1 MVPCNVA
8 RRLEREEKKERKK
21 MNIQIRIEET
31 KETEE
36 TIKLY
41 APYSPK
47 NNRDYRA
54 CGGKWDA
61 NASAWEFPKT
71 ETTQKMLAELFG
83 APSEIVTAKVE
94 YKDIEV
100 FENFW
105 QIGGYV
111 IAFRRGRD
119 CPAKV
124 AIGVQTTAGTFKS
137 SCGSVKNP
145 AVGYS
150 EDGLVFDLVCYR
162 SFAESRKLEIKSVDS
177 SFNPLAAFTDEQIL
191 AEIKRRGL

>member
-1 MVPCNVA
+1 
-8 RRLEREEKKERKK
+8 
-21 MNIQIRIEET
+21 MNIQVRIEET
-31 KETEE
+31 KDSG
-36 TIKLY
+36 KLY
-41 APYSPK
+41 APYSPA
-47 NNRDYRA
+47 NNKFYKEA
-54 CGGKWDA
+54 GGKWDKDS
-61 NASAWEFPKT
+61 SAWVFPKT
-71 ETTQKMLAELFG
+71 EATQKMLAELFG

-105 QIGGYV
+105 QVGGYV
-111 IAFRRGRD
+111 IASRRGRD
-119 CPAKV
+119 CPAQV
-124 AIGVQTTAGTFKS
+124 AIGVQTTAGTFKRI
-137 SCGSVKNP
+137 CGSVKNP

-177 SFNPLAAFTDEQIL
+177 NFNPLAAFSDEQIL

>member
-1 MVPCNVA
+1 MCWGDGPQNVA
-8 RRLEREEKKERKK
+8 RKLEREEKNG
-21 MNIQIRIEET
+21 MNIQIKIEET
-31 KETEE
+31 EQS
-36 TIKLY
+36 IKLY
-41 APYSPK
+41 APYSLS
-47 NNRDYRA
+47 NNKDYKSR
-54 CGGKWDA
+54 GGKWDKD
-61 NASAWEFPKT
+61 SSVWEFPKT
-71 ETTQKMLAELFG
+71 EATQKMFAELFG

-111 IAFRRGRD
+111 IASRRGRD
-119 CPAKV
+119 YPAQV
-124 AIGVQTTAGTFKS
+124 ATGVQTTAGTFKRI
-137 SCGSVKNP
+137 CGSVKNP

-162 SFAESRKLEIKSVDS
+162 SFAEFKKLEIKSVDS
-177 SFNPLAAFTDEQIL
+177 TFNPLAAFTDDQIL